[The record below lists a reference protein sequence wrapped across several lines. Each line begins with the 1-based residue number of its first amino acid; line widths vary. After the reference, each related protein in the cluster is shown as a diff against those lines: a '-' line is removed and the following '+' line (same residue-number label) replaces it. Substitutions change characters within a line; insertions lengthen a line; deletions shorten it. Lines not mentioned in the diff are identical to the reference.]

1 MRRATLVVLAL
12 SGILFGSAAAPA
24 VDSGPVIVVPGRHGL
39 PVIING
45 VDVSGAV
52 LEGDWGL
59 YSPHMVGPHI
69 IPAPVFIPRFY
80 RTRYDRDPYVA
91 DGYYPASGHEPG
103 YGRHEIEPPADRR
116 LPPPAP
122 KFHRS
127 WSSHSDPLPADL
139 EPPALAQPLIV
150 APQIY
155 PGARRDGNG
164 PRRPRNRVLTNN
176 QPGFGRGQHDGE

>member
-1 MRRATLVVLAL
+1 MLVVFAL
-12 SGILFGSAAAPA
+12 SGIFFGSAAAPA
-24 VDSGPVIVVPGRHGL
+24 ADSGPVIVVPGRHGL

-45 VDVSGAV
+45 VDVTGAV

-59 YSPHMVGPHI
+59 YSPQMVGPHV
-69 IPAPVFIPRFY
+69 IPAPVFIPPGIY
-80 RTRYDRDPYVA
+80 PTRYGRGPYLE

-103 YGRHEIEPPADRR
+103 YGRHEIEPPANRR
-116 LPPPAP
+116 LPPPAQ
-122 KFHRS
+122 KYHRS

-155 PGARRDGNG
+155 PSARRDG
-164 PRRPRNRVLTNN
+164 PRRP
-176 QPGFGRGQHDGE
+176 